1 MIDSCHAIPP
11 HPDRH
16 PRILH
21 VTECFLGGTR
31 SAILSYAGDI
41 PEMDHGLLGT
51 LGRSRGDLNAPDEKF
66 LEVQALPDG
75 HLARIRAIRSLVVA
89 WQPDIIH
96 AHSSFAGVYV
106 RLAIRNSPRHRV
118 VYTPHAY
125 GFERLDI
132 GPVKRAAI
140 HAAEAL
146 LTRNT
151 EVIAACSTREQKLA
165 HDMHARRTVFVPNV
179 AAAQFHTHDAVRSL
193 PEHRV
198 VTVMGRIV
206 PQRDPEF
213 ICRVADEL
221 ARSDR
226 ETTIQWI
233 GDGDPDGVAALRRH
247 GIKVTGWLD
256 AADIMVRLEK
266 SSAYLHPGRWE
277 GFPVAI
283 LEAHA
288 MGLPIIAR
296 DAAYLYD
303 APSGV
308 RGSNPSEIAKALV
321 SLVADESARR
331 SNYALWSAHLNHN
344 TSEAQRAALLEVYTP
359 QGTPSSPDNH
369 RRAS

>member
-1 MIDSCHAIPP
+1 MIGSRHTIPP
-11 HPDRH
+11 HQGRRF
-16 PRILH
+16 RILH

-51 LGRSRGDLNAPDEKF
+51 LGRSHGELNAPDEKF
-66 LEVQALPDG
+66 LQIQALPDG
-75 HLARIRAIRSLVVA
+75 HLCRVRAIRSLVDR

-106 RLAIRNSPRHRV
+106 RLAIHNSPRRRV

-132 GPVKRAAI
+132 GPVKRALI

-151 EVIAACSTREQKLA
+151 EVVAACSTREQKLA
-165 HDMHARRTVFVPNV
+165 RDMHARRTVFVPNV
-179 AAAQFHTHDAVRSL
+179 AAPQFHTRDAVLPL
-193 PEHRV
+193 PERRV
-198 VTVMGRIV
+198 ITVMGRVV

-213 ICRVADEL
+213 ICHVADEL
-221 ARSDR
+221 TRRDR
-226 ETTIQWI
+226 DTTIQWI

-256 AADIMVRLEK
+256 ATDIMARLEK
-266 SSAYLHPGRWE
+266 SSVYLHPGRWE
-277 GFPVAI
+277 GFPIAI

-296 DAAYLYD
+296 NASYLDD
-303 APSGV
+303 APSDV
-308 RGSNPSEIAKALV
+308 RGSDPSEIAKALV
-321 SLVADESARR
+321 SLVSDESARQG
-331 SNYALWSAHLNHN
+331 NYALWSAHLSRN
-344 TSEAQRAALLEVYTP
+344 TFEAQRAALLEVYTP
-359 QGTPSSPDNH
+359 QDTPSSPENH